1 MNQNMLMLLGG
12 MMKAGRGIGRGYGE
26 GSMIGAVGGAV
37 PIIHLVLS
45 LITWAAVVAV
55 LIALARLLWKKG
67 NKVK

>member
-1 MNQNMLMLLGG
+1 MLMLLGG

-26 GSMIGAVGGAV
+26 GSMIGAVGGAD